1 MFSYDFKPKD
11 NNIFEYNKQPKLLRL
26 CHNFNN
32 PGWIYNYHLHKEA
45 TEIVYIADGKAEYS
59 IDMNTFTLEKGQL
72 LVMEKGVL
80 HSITS
85 DKEHPVDAWTC
96 MIGNYKFCNNNEDV
110 MLLSNKT
117 FHIMHT
123 GIHEEFIKN
132 TFKEMYNLCLNNN
145 STSHSICD
153 ILATSLASLIY
164 NLTPNE
170 EEVTQNKNSSF
181 IRDVLVYIS
190 EHYTEKITLK
200 KLSEVFHM
208 STGHI
213 SHSFTKEYGVSPIN
227 YAIDLRIC
235 DAKLMLINSDDSL
248 VSIARKVGY
257 DNPTHFTNIF
267 TNRLNCS
274 PTEYREHHNKKNTSS
289 FVDSPIIN
297 SNVNTNN
304 DTYSNEIYQLK
315 KDFEKIKEENEILQK
330 AMSIL
335 ASKN

>member
-1 MFSYDFKPKD
+1 MFSYDFTPKD

-26 CHNFNN
+26 CHNFSN
-32 PGWIYNYHLHKEA
+32 PGWVYNYHLHKNA
-45 TEIVYIADGKAEYS
+45 TEIVYIADGKAEYT
-59 IDMNTFTLEKGQL
+59 IDMNTFTLEKGQIL
-72 LVMEKGVL
+72 IIEKGVL

-85 DKEHPVDAWTC
+85 DKDHPADAWTC
-96 MIGNYKFCNNNEDV
+96 IIDNYKITNNNEDV
-110 MLLSNKT
+110 MLLPNKT

-132 TFKEMYNLCLNNN
+132 TFKEMYTLCLNNN
-145 STSHSICD
+145 SISHGVCD
-153 ILATSLASLIY
+153 ILATSLASTIY
-164 NLTPNE
+164 NLIPHE
-170 EEVTQNKNSSF
+170 EESNQNNNSSF

-200 KLSEVFHM
+200 KLSEVFHV

-227 YAIDLRIC
+227 YAIDLRVC
-235 DAKLMLINSDDSL
+235 DAKLMLINSDESL
-248 VSIARKVGY
+248 VSIAKKVGY
-257 DNPTHFTNIF
+257 DNPTHFTKIF
-267 TNRLNCS
+267 TNRVKCS
-274 PTEYREHHNKKNTSS
+274 PTEYREFHNKRNNST
-289 FVDSPIIN
+289 FIN
-297 SNVNTNN
+297 SSLTNCINANTDN
-304 DTYSNEIYQLK
+304 SLNEIYQLK

>member
-1 MFSYDFKPKD
+1 MFSYDFTPKD
-11 NNIFEYNKQPKLLRL
+11 NNIFEDNKQPKLLRL

-32 PGWIYNYHLHKEA
+32 PGWVYNYHLHKNA
-45 TEIVYIADGKAEYS
+45 TEIVYIANGKAEYTV
-59 IDMNTFTLEKGQL
+59 DMNTFTLEKGQIL
-72 LVMEKGVL
+72 IMEKGVL

-85 DKEHPVDAWTC
+85 DKDYPADAWTC
-96 MIGNYKFCNNNEDV
+96 IIGNYKITYNTEDV
-110 MLLSNKT
+110 MLLPNKT
-117 FHIMHT
+117 FHIMNA
-123 GIHEEFIKN
+123 GIHEDFIKN
-132 TFKEMYNLCLNNN
+132 TFKEIYNLCLNNN
-145 STSHSICD
+145 SISHGVCD
-153 ILATSLASLIY
+153 ILATSLTSTLYHLI
-164 NLTPNE
+164 PHE
-170 EEVTQNKNSSF
+170 EESSENNHSSF

-200 KLSEVFHM
+200 KLSEVFHI

-235 DAKLMLINSDDSL
+235 DAKLMLINSTESL

-267 TNRLNCS
+267 TNRVNCS
-274 PTEYREHHNKKNTSS
+274 PTEYREFHNKKNNYN
-289 FVDSPIIN
+289 FVDDSSTSCIN
-297 SNVNTNN
+297 INIDNSLKEVH
-304 DTYSNEIYQLK
+304 ELK

-335 ASKN
+335 ARKN